1 MFGCTNRPLPEGLP
15 KFESYHQLRDLVAKI
30 KPFRFQD
37 AVPAGKVRKCSRRS
51 TVRIDNGTIMFSLY
65 KADIAK
71 VSSGYAFLRAAAQTH
86 LTKRYINDLFA
97 GRIIKYCFMYRG
109 ALWVKDWADR
119 NFKVP
124 SDGWM
129 QIELEKSYYPY
140 GKNNLNHT
148 ITGWEKVLRFVPIK
162 NALRHKLA
170 QYKDFLDYVEG
181 CLYVM
186 GDIKPKTLLETL
198 PYPPSDK
205 AWFKHETVPIYMES
219 DTDEEMRRRRT
230 IFFDAV
236 QDPDRWYGAFV
247 SLVCSLKGNWPFPG
261 HQRRIKDVRREFITM
276 LRYQYP
282 DQLLHRVE
290 VQPCEVAV
298 TYHYDNYV
306 NFCGDM
312 ALRNKLTS
320 CQ

>member
-1 MFGCTNRPLPEGLP
+1 MYGCSNDPLPEGLP
-15 KFESYHQLRDLVAKI
+15 RFRDFDALDELVSRI
-30 KPFRFQD
+30 VPIRGSNTL
-37 AVPAGKVRKCSRRS
+37 PAGRKRSRRS
-51 TVRIDNGTIMFSLY
+51 TVRRENREIVFSLY
-65 KADIAK
+65 NEDIARVSAFSIK
-71 VSSGYAFLRAAAQTH
+71 VRAAAQTH
-86 LTKRYINDLFA
+86 LAKRYLNDLFA
-97 GRIIKYCFMYRG
+97 EYVKRFYMYRG
-109 ALWVKDWADR
+109 TIWVTDLLGC

-124 SDGWM
+124 KGGWM
-129 QIELEKSYYPY
+129 HIDPQEIANYDTDKFVSNY
-140 GKNNLNHT
+140 T

-186 GDIKPKTLLETL
+186 GDTSPRILQESL
-198 PYPPSDK
+198 PYPPMDR
-205 AWFKHETVPIYMES
+205 AWFKHETVPIYMGS
-219 DTDEEMRRRRT
+219 GTHEELRRRRT

-247 SLVCSLKGNWPFPG
+247 SLVCLLKGGVKN
-261 HQRRIKDVRREFITM
+261 VRREFINM

-290 VQPCEVAV
+290 VQPCEAAV

-306 NFCGDM
+306 MFCGDM
-312 ALRNKLTS
+312 SLRNKLTS

>member
-37 AVPAGKVRKCSRRS
+37 AVPAGKVRKYSRRS
-51 TVRIDNGTIMFSLY
+51 TVRLDNGVLIFSLY
-65 KADIAK
+65 KADVVK
-71 VSSGYAFLRAAAQTH
+71 VFARYAFLRAAAQTH

-97 GRIIKYCFMYRG
+97 GSIIKYCFMHRG
-109 ALWVKDWADR
+109 AIWVKDWADR

-129 QIELEKSYYPY
+129 QIELEESYYPY

-198 PYPPSDK
+198 PYPPMDR
-205 AWFKHETVPIYMES
+205 AWLKHETVPIYMES
-219 DTDEEMRRRRT
+219 GTYEEERRRRT

-247 SLVCSLKGNWPFPG
+247 SLVCSLACLAKGGVKN
-261 HQRRIKDVRREFITM
+261 VRREFINM

-282 DQLLHRVE
+282 DQLLRRVE
-290 VQPCEVAV
+290 VQPCEAAV

-306 NFCGDM
+306 TFCGDKS
-312 ALRNKLTS
+312 LQDKLTS